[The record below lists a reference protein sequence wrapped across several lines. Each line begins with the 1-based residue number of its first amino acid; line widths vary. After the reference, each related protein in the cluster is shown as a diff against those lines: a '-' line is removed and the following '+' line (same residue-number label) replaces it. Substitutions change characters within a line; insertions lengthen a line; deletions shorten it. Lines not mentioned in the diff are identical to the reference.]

1 MTVEVE
7 KLLHAKSVETGK
19 EIATFVL
26 RYPRAIHGEFMTHR
40 VFGRNASAKGRVV
53 SREVIAA
60 RASPTELKN
69 PANYLTVQI
78 GRIRENNPHIIIP
91 IENVRGKGYC

>member
-40 VFGRNASAKGRVV
+40 VFGRNASS
-53 SREVIAA
+53 SRAIPMGKMHQ
-60 RASPTELKN
+60 SIIDD
-69 PANYLTVQI
+69 PALPEKWT
-78 GRIRENNPHIIIP
+78 IIFDLD
-91 IENVRGKGYC
+91 